1 MIEIRIRQWLRATIG
16 AAIIVS
22 TAFAGGPAWAADAS
36 AWHTDSHSAVRLIA
50 GDPKQSLLS
59 AGIEIELG
67 PGWKTYWRYPGDSG
81 VPPRFDFV
89 QSENVKAVTVRWPA
103 PHRFTDESGNTI
115 GYKEH
120 VVFPLEVVPA
130 DTKKPVTL
138 RLTLDYAVCER
149 LCIPA
154 QDSAELSLGT
164 DASTLA
170 STLAAATALV
180 PKPSALG
187 DSGALAV
194 RAVRRE
200 GKDHVVVDVTAPAGK
215 PVDLFVE
222 GPTPDWALPLPEP
235 VSGAPAGLQRF
246 AFALD
251 GLPPGASAQGAHL
264 TLTLVAGTDA
274 IEVTAPLD

>member
-1 MIEIRIRQWLRATIG
+1 MIEMRLRLRLGATIG
-16 AAIIVS
+16 ATIIVS
-22 TAFAGGPAWAADAS
+22 SGFAGGPAWAVDAS
-36 AWHTDSHSAVRLIA
+36 PWHTDSHSAVRLIA
-50 GDPKQSLLS
+50 GDSKQSVLS

-67 PGWKTYWRYPGDSG
+67 SGWKTYWRYPGDSG
-81 VPPRFDFV
+81 VPPRFDFA
-89 QSENVKAVTVRWPA
+89 QSENVKAVTVHWPA

-115 GYKEH
+115 GYKER
-120 VVFPLEVVPA
+120 VVFPLQVVPA
-130 DTKKPVTL
+130 DAKKPVTL
-138 RLTLDYAVCER
+138 RLKLDYAVCEK

-154 QDSAELSLGT
+154 QDNAELPLGT

-170 STLAAATALV
+170 PTLAAATTLV

-187 DSGALAV
+187 DGGPLAV

-200 GKDHVVVDVTAPAGK
+200 GKDRVAVDVAAPAGD
-215 PVDLFVE
+215 PVDLCAE

-251 GLPPGASAQGAHL
+251 GLPPGASAQGANL
-264 TLTLVAGTDA
+264 TLTLVAGSTA
-274 IEVTAPLD
+274 IEVIAPLD